1 MLQDRKGKTMNAS
14 ELPADVPSL
23 HLSLT
28 DIHVLATMLGSY
40 LVYLRGGIS
49 PSKKRDR
56 EMMLLTDLHR
66 RMVAMLSTEGG
77 MILLT
82 TADIEALANALQSF
96 ITLMPRMMAPSEG
109 RDEALKQMRV
119 LREHVLGILEGE
131 SH

>member
-1 MLQDRKGKTMNAS
+1 MNAS
-14 ELPADVPSL
+14 EPPSDVPSL

-28 DIHVLATMLGSY
+28 DISVLATMLGGY
-40 LVYLRGGIS
+40 LVYLRRGVS
-49 PSKKRDR
+49 LSKKRDR
-56 EMMLLTDLHR
+56 EIVLLADIHR

-82 TADIEALANALQSF
+82 TADIEALADALQSF
-96 ITLMPRMMAPSEG
+96 ITLMPRMMVPSEG

-119 LREHVLGILEGE
+119 LRGHVLGMLEGE

>member
-1 MLQDRKGKTMNAS
+1 MNSS
-14 ELPADVPSL
+14 EPPTHVPSL

-40 LVYLRGGIS
+40 LIYLRRGVS
-49 PSKKRDR
+49 PSKQRDTDR
-56 EMMLLTDLHR
+56 VLLADLHR

-82 TADIEALANALQSF
+82 TADIEALADALQSF
-96 ITLMPRMMAPSEG
+96 ITLMPRMIAPSEG

-119 LREHVLGILEGE
+119 LREHVLGMLEGK
-131 SH
+131 SYDNDK

>member
-1 MLQDRKGKTMNAS
+1 MNSS
-14 ELPADVPSL
+14 EPPADVPSL

-40 LVYLRGGIS
+40 LVYLRCGVS
-49 PSKKRDR
+49 SSKKRDR
-56 EMMLLTDLHR
+56 EMVLLADLHR
-66 RMVAMLSTEGG
+66 RMVVMLSTEGG

-96 ITLMPRMMAPSEG
+96 ITLMPRMIAPSTE
-109 RDEALKQMRV
+109 RDDALKQMRV
-119 LREHVLGILEGE
+119 LRGHVLGMLEGK